1 MAVMIARALG
11 LSANANTGDTGF
23 VDERDIPLWAQGAV
37 AELKQLGVVD
47 GKGANRSIRRAY

>member
-1 MAVMIARALG
+1 MIARALG